1 MTTRVYIVTSEDSGI
16 EAAFTNLQEAI
27 DYATYTPDDYYFLL
41 ERNIEIWEGDKR
53 IFEDVPPKRTLY
65 IAKHYPQNGRIEL
78 ITDEDYITEVPV
90 RKDDSSGSAFVTWG
104 TDREEVINALQ
115 AWIELEF
122 KTRLQGIMDGLKEI
136 RES

>member
-1 MTTRVYIVTSEDSGI
+1 MTTRVYIVTSEESGI

-27 DYATYTPDDYYFLL
+27 EYAIYTPDDYYFLS

-65 IAKHYPQNGRIEL
+65 IAKHYTQNGSTEL
-78 ITDEDYITEVPV
+78 ITEEDYITEVPV
-90 RKDDSSGSAFVTWG
+90 HKDDSSANVVATWG

-122 KTRLQGIMDGLKEI
+122 KTRLQGVMNGLKEI
-136 RES
+136 